1 MVTEV
6 VAIYYGVG
14 CRKGLTLISNT
25 FTKESWVLDMTAE
38 AREPEEDKIRKMA
51 ELRTVL
57 EKRVTQLQMELDQTK
72 ALLEFVSSSLLER
85 GFKKPEIKPA
95 LTPPTVLEKMIPP
108 SPPAPKT
115 VEPAP
120 PLLEIAQAIPIKTVT
135 GELLANLHT
144 DDENMRVVLARDKQ
158 FTVDTPP
165 FTAFLVQRVLAKMQ
179 EKDRESASAGE
190 MPPERILSYEI
201 IKEGD
206 VIREID
212 IKNIGADRARELKS
226 SIRWT
231 LEKMHEKM
239 KATP

>member
-1 MVTEV
+1 MPN
-6 VAIYYGVG
+6 
-14 CRKGLTLISNT
+14 L
-25 FTKESWVLDMTAE
+25 TAE
-38 AREPEEDKIRKMA
+38 DREPEEDKIRKMA

-57 EKRVTQLQMELDQTK
+57 EKRVTQLETELDQTK
-72 ALLEFVSSSLLER
+72 ALLEFVSSALLEK
-85 GFKKPEIKPA
+85 GFKKPEIKHA
-95 LTPPTVLEKMIPP
+95 LPPPTIPEEMIPP
-108 SPPAPKT
+108 SPPTPKT

-120 PLLEIAQAIPIKTVT
+120 PLLEVAHAIPIKTVT

-144 DDENMRVVLARDKQ
+144 DDVNMRVVLAKDKQ

-190 MPPERILSYEI
+190 MPPEKILSYEI

-206 VIREID
+206 VVREID